1 MKTVIGVFDQ
11 RAQAEAMATAAAALG
26 VPEYRIEVMDRSA
39 KPDEWFEP
47 EGRAVAL
54 RTLRSFTLLGVA
66 IFGIFGAF
74 TLYGAMVATAAP
86 LDIALM
92 LLAVFLFIGLL
103 SGLFMG
109 WVKGRADADDE
120 VHRYREAFLA
130 GKVLTVVETD
140 VYAKAVAQKMHQ
152 QGATMVFVTKKRKP
166 WRLTVGPEALVPA
179 AAH

>member
-11 RAQAEAMATAAAALG
+11 RAQAEAMASAAISLG
-26 VPEYRIEVMDRSA
+26 VPEYRVEVMDRSA

-54 RTLRSFTLLGVA
+54 RTLRSFTLMGVA
-66 IFGIFGAF
+66 LFGVFGLF
-74 TLYGAMVATAAP
+74 TLYGAMVATGAP
-86 LDIALM
+86 LNTALT
-92 LLAVFLFIGLL
+92 LLWVFLVVGLL

-120 VHRYREAFLA
+120 VHRFREAFLS

-140 VYAKAVAQKMHQ
+140 VYAKAVAQRMRQ
-152 QGATMVFVTKKRKP
+152 QAARMVFVSRERKP
-166 WRLTVGPEALVPA
+166 WRLAVEPEALAAA